1 MPKQS
6 EAYRMGSPVIVNAD
20 FMTFHLSKVLECS
33 FSASFGGEHANFF
46 KRALIF
52 SGNSKFVND
61 AVDVIRGRPMGLVT
75 DEFNLGVFKFSQIS
89 LLSETFFWL
98 ACRHS
103 DRGDQHVVDD
113 ARCVD

>member
-1 MPKQS
+1 M
-6 EAYRMGSPVIVNAD
+6 
-20 FMTFHLSKVLECS
+20 
-33 FSASFGGEHANFF
+33 ASLGGEHASFF
-46 KRALIF
+46 KRALVC

-89 LLSETFFWL
+89 LLSETFFFWL
-98 ACRHS
+98 ARRHS
-103 DRGDQHVVDD
+103 DRGDQRVVDD